1 MSLFRNALEPYWL
14 WPLMALLPLAVLA
27 LYFLKLKREPVE
39 VPSTYLWRKSIED
52 LHVNSLWQKL
62 RQSLLLF
69 LQLLLLALAIFALL
83 RPGWEGDRLEG
94 QRIIFAIDNSAS
106 MGAKDVEAENRLAE
120 AKQHV
125 IQLVEQMESD
135 MLAMVISF
143 NDEARVVQ
151 NFTSN
156 RRKLREA
163 VEKIELTS
171 HTTDLLGALQLA
183 DGLANPGQVVEVES
197 NVAID
202 VGTGEKTTLYI
213 FSDGRFDDVKD
224 FSLGNLEPQFFIP
237 LGESDSG
244 NLAITAFSTRRN
256 ENRPDERQAFAQ
268 VSNYSA
274 ESQTAVVELSH
285 NGKFLD
291 AQEVEIPAGDARG
304 VTFSLIGVTSGKLEA
319 KLASSALTAVG
330 DALEVDNHAYSAV
343 NDSATGR
350 VLLVTPGNRLLTTA
364 LATERIRRYGEIE
377 IADPSV
383 LTTKE
388 HQDLADSGAYDL
400 IIYDQCT
407 PEKRMPRSNTMFIGT
422 LPLDWRTVAKPTV
435 ANDTDASDAESDEQS
450 TEGEESADTE
460 AADDNKDDS
469 DEATVEIDRVNNPQ
483 IIDQAREHPLMAYV
497 ELGDIF
503 IRVSNIVP
511 PAIGGQVL
519 VESTDGPIISIAPRE
534 GFEDAVLGFEVSVYQ
549 DGGEYPNTNW
559 YRRYS
564 FPTFLLNALTYFVGQ
579 SQEGLDRT
587 NLPGRSLALRTKSL
601 AKELT
606 VTGPDGLKQT
616 VKRNADGTYLF
627 HDTDQPGYYE
637 ILDKDQVENRF
648 TVNLFDGQ
656 ESDVRIATAPDDN
669 PDDNVESAAG
679 LKIGHVEVAAQ
690 GARPARK
697 DLWRPL
703 LLLAVGVLLFEWY
716 IYNRR
721 VYL

>member
-1 MSLFRNALEPYWL
+1 MSLFRNALEPYGL
-14 WPLMALLPLAVLA
+14 WALMALLPLAILA
-27 LYFLKLKREPVE
+27 LYFLKLKREPIE

-69 LQLLLLALAIFALL
+69 LQLLLLALAILALL
-83 RPGWEGDRLEG
+83 RPGWKGDRLEG

-106 MGAKDVEAENRLAE
+106 MGATDVETENRLAE
-120 AKQHV
+120 AKKHV
-125 IQLVEQMESD
+125 IQLVEQMDSD

-163 VEKIELTS
+163 VEKIELTAN
-171 HTTDLLGALQLA
+171 TTNLLGALQLA
-183 DGLANPGQVVEVES
+183 DGLANPGQVVEAES

-213 FSDGRFDDVKD
+213 FSDGRFQDVKD

-237 LGESDSG
+237 LGKSESG

-256 ENRPDERQAFAQ
+256 ENRGDERQAFAQ

-274 ESQTAVVELSH
+274 DPQKAVVELSH
-285 NGKFLD
+285 NGQFLD
-291 AQEVEIPAGDARG
+291 AQEVEIPAGEARG
-304 VTFSLIGVTSGKLEA
+304 VTFSLIGVSSGKLEA

-330 DALEVDNHAYSAV
+330 DALAVDNHAYAAV
-343 NDSATGR
+343 NDSGTGR

-364 LATERIRRYGEIE
+364 LATERIRRYAEVE
-377 IADPSV
+377 IANPDV

-388 HQDLADSGAYDL
+388 HQELADNGAYDL
-400 IIYDQCT
+400 IIYDQCA
-407 PEKRMPRSNTMFIGT
+407 PEKRMPRSNTLFIGT
-422 LPLDWRTVAKPTV
+422 LPLDWRTTAQPE
-435 ANDTDASDAESDEQS
+435 AASEEENDETAAAGAGEGEA
-450 TEGEESADTE
+450 TEG
-460 AADDNKDDS
+460 
-469 DEATVEIDRVNNPQ
+469 DEATGDSDGDVVEIDRVNNPQ

-497 ELGDIF
+497 ELGDIY
-503 IRVSNIVP
+503 IRASNIVP
-511 PAIGGQVL
+511 PALGGQVL
-519 VESTDGPIISIAPRE
+519 VESTNGPIVSIAPRE
-534 GFEDAVLGFEVSVYQ
+534 GFEDAVLGFEVSIFQ

-564 FPTFLLNALTYFVGQ
+564 FPTFLLNTLSYFVGQ
-579 SQEGLDRT
+579 RQDGLYRT
-587 NLPGRSLALRTKSL
+587 NLPGRSLELRTKSL
-601 AKELT
+601 AKQLT
-606 VTGPDGLKQT
+606 VTGPNGIKE
-616 VKRNADGTYLF
+616 VIKRNADGSYLF

-637 ILDKDQVENRF
+637 FLDGEQVENRF

-669 PDDNVESAAG
+669 PDDNVESVAS
-679 LKIGHVEVAAQ
+679 LHIGHVEVAAES
-690 GARPARK
+690 ARPARK

-703 LLLAVGVLLFEWY
+703 LLVAVGVLLFEWY